1 MALFTGAVSLSSY
14 YPPPPTTTSATR
26 AALVDCADDRSLGL
40 LIAGVCTL
48 APLSIASLQSN
59 APCLQARVLAL
70 LGLQPLPSAV
80 VDKLSPVE
88 TARWE
93 DSTDPLHNVGAP
105 ATL

>member
-1 MALFTGAVSLSSY
+1 M
-14 YPPPPTTTSATR
+14 
-26 AALVDCADDRSLGL
+26 
-40 LIAGVCTL
+40 
-48 APLSIASLQSN
+48 
-59 APCLQARVLAL
+59 LAL